1 MYKKRI
7 KKVTENMREMGLS
20 QIIVTSS
27 APVYYLTGQWVDPH
41 ERMLALYLD
50 DTGRGVLFG
59 NLLFKLNQQVFPQQ
73 IHTDNDDPT
82 AGIAKI
88 LKPGTVGIDKF
99 WSAKFLISLMEKR
112 PDVRPV
118 IGSAPV
124 DTARLIKDEQ
134 EIEALIHASKMNDEV
149 IAFAISSLRDGVTE
163 AELMMDINREFSAR
177 GSDAPTAQIVAF
189 GPHCAEEHHESDST
203 VIKKGDSV
211 IFDLYTPISRYW
223 CDMTRTVFF
232 GEPSNKQKEVY
243 DIVKKANAAGIAAVR
258 PGTPLRDIDRA
269 ARSVIES
276 AGYGEYFTH
285 RLGHG
290 LGLDCHEPPDVSAAS
305 EAVAY
310 EGMVFSIEPGIY
322 LPGEFGVRIEDLVLV
337 TKDGCRV
344 LTSAKK

>member
-1 MYKKRI
+1 MYKQRI
-7 KKVTENMREMGLS
+7 KKVTENMRAMGLS
-20 QIIVTSS
+20 QIIVTAS
-27 APVYYLTGQWVDPH
+27 APVYYLTGQWVDPL

-59 NLLFKLNQQVFPQQ
+59 NMLFKLDQSVFPQE

-82 AGIAKI
+82 AGIAKV
-88 LKPGTVGIDKF
+88 LKSGTVGIDKF

-118 IGSAPV
+118 VGSAPV
-124 DTARLIKDEQ
+124 DAARLIKDER
-134 EIEALIHASKMNDEV
+134 EIEALVHASKMNDEV
-149 IAFAISSLRDGVTE
+149 ISFAINSLKEGVTE

-177 GSDAPTAQIVAF
+177 GADAPTAQIVAF
-189 GPHCAEEHHESDST
+189 GAHCAEEHHESDAT
-203 VIKKGDSV
+203 VIKSGDSV
-211 IFDLYTPISRYW
+211 IFDLFTPISRYW

-243 DIVKKANAAGIAAVR
+243 DIVKRANAAGIAAVR
-258 PGTPLRDIDRA
+258 PGVPLCEIDRA
-269 ARSVIES
+269 ARKIIED
-276 AGYGEYFTH
+276 AGYGRYFTH

-290 LGLDCHEPPDVSAAS
+290 LGLDCHEPPDVSETSAAI
-305 EAVAY
+305 AK

-344 LTSAKK
+344 LTEAKK